1 MQLVIDFPFLLVSNE
16 DDEFGPLS
24 KCLLIPCP
32 SLLYF
37 KVVQQL
43 CQGMNT
49 CDVVRKLSRTDSG
62 IDCQHVAALHVNY
75 TCFPGKLSRKNET
88 NRAWLAILCP
98 AFFCTSIHPCHEWYS
113 NVRLLFPGHR
123 IFVRISKWE
132 SLSPSDIDNFV
143 RLEIMKHSDLYYL
156 PISVLHEH
164 KRGFS
169 EFYRTI
175 QSEAS
180 KTMLVSFTTVDNRKT
195 LSWWNAT
202 LIGLVVRR
210 P

>member
-1 MQLVIDFPFLLVSNE
+1 MLHCPTGAFVHIMDAFAGQTFTTDSPCPHPNYQSNKGEPVAIDPIQRVKCAPKSIVTLVIDFPFLLVSNE

-75 TCFPGKLSRKNET
+75 TCFPAYAQQEVVCADSYVELSCK
-88 NRAWLAILCP
+88 
-98 AFFCTSIHPCHEWYS
+98 
-113 NVRLLFPGHR
+113 
-123 IFVRISKWE
+123 
-132 SLSPSDIDNFV
+132 SL
-143 RLEIMKHSDLYYL
+143 
-156 PISVLHEH
+156 
-164 KRGFS
+164 G
-169 EFYRTI
+169 
-175 QSEAS
+175 SEATLLLLHAKLDS
-180 KTMLVSFTTVDNRKT
+180 NPKTVVDSQWNGKT
-195 LSWWNAT
+195 KHCTDSVEV
-202 LIGLVVRR
+202 GM
-210 P
+210 